1 MIEITY
7 KMIDDEH
14 VLTIS
19 GHAGF
24 SGCGTD
30 IVCAGV
36 SALTYALLQTLSN
49 SEKDGELSYL
59 SYLVHDGV
67 ASIRVRPKCGY
78 EDRIG
83 AVGEVAVT
91 GYRMIADAYPQNV
104 KIKL

>member
-1 MIEITY
+1 MTEITC
-7 KMIDDEH
+7 KLIDDEH

-36 SALTYALLQTLSN
+36 SALTYALLQTLIN
-49 SEKDGELSYL
+49 AEEAGELSCL
-59 SYLVHDGV
+59 AYLVHDGV
-67 ASIRVRPKCGY
+67 ASIRARPKCGY
-78 EDRIG
+78 EERIG
-83 AVGEVAVT
+83 AAWEVAVT

>member
-36 SALTYALLQTLSN
+36 SALTYALLQTLCDADR
-49 SEKDGELSYL
+49 DGELSCFA
-59 SYLVHDGV
+59 YLVHDGV
-67 ASIRVRPKCGY
+67 ASIRARPKCGY
-78 EDRIG
+78 EERIG